1 MSCFVV
7 PLTEAIITTVAEK
20 VMKSKEKE
28 QIVKFPHSDG
38 SVAEVTKISFATKLG
53 WLNKMLWGGSA
64 LLAFEHLWHGEV
76 TPFFPFLTAIESGN
90 SASMFAEMGSVG
102 VMMSVLVTFVW
113 ACMVAVSYIIEKRNL
128 NATKLLR
135 EKA

>member
-1 MSCFVV
+1 MSCFIV
-7 PLTEAIITTVAEK
+7 PVTEAIVTTVAEK
-20 VMKSKEKE
+20 VMKSKEKK
-28 QIVKFPHSDG
+28 QIVKLFLSDG
-38 SVAEVTKISFATKLG
+38 SMTEATKISFATKLG

-113 ACMVAVSYIIEKRNL
+113 GCMVAVSSIIEKRNL
-128 NATKLLR
+128 NSTKLLR
-135 EKA
+135 ERA